1 MNSALWLLLF
11 RGAVEGSSVTI
22 PGEARTTYLARL
34 TTSAPHIAAITTTT
48 ARTALIPGGI
58 ETATIATS

>member
-1 MNSALWLLLF
+1 MNAALWLLLF

-34 TTSAPHIAAITTTT
+34 TTSAPHIA
-48 ARTALIPGGI
+48 
-58 ETATIATS
+58 TIATSQPHKVRVPRSNYQ